1 MVLEFYLIK
10 NLIIS
15 SAIGLSLTIQ
25 SSKKSIGLFNICA
38 GLV

>member
-15 SAIGLSLTIQ
+15 SAIRTSLTIQ
-25 SSKKSIGLFNICA
+25 STKIYWII
-38 GLV
+38 